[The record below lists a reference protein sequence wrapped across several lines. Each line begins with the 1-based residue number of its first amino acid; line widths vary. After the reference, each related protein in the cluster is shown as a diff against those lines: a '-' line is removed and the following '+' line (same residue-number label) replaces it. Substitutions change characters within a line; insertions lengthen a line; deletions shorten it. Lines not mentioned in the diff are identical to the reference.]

1 MGRLAAQVAIVT
13 GAGSGI
19 GRAGAQLFAREGARV
34 AIAEIDRARGEAVAE
49 RIRADGGEAVYVP
62 CDVRD
67 SASVQAMVTATVER
81 WGGVDV
87 LYHNAID
94 VAFVNRE
101 DRCIV
106 DLSEAVWDAMQRVA
120 LTGAFLCA
128 KYSAIAMRVRRR
140 GSIVLTATVDALIG
154 QADLDAYTA
163 AKGGV
168 VAMTRSMAAG
178 LARDGIRVNTLCPG
192 FVATESQM
200 AWLKDE
206 KARRAIEQLHLLPLP
221 TPEDI
226 APFALFLAS
235 DEARCV
241 TGGIFP
247 VDAGYSAFKGGANVM
262 DAIQRGYGD

>member
-1 MGRLAAQVAIVT
+1 VARLLDQVAIVT

-19 GRAGAQLFAREGARV
+19 GRAGAQLFAREGAHV
-34 AIAEIDRARGEAVAE
+34 AVAELDRARGEAVAAS
-49 RIRADGGEAVYVP
+49 IRESGGDAVFLH
-62 CDVRD
+62 CDVRE
-67 SASVQAMVTATVER
+67 SASVQAMVAATVER
-81 WGGVDV
+81 WGRVDV

-106 DLSEAVWDAMQRVA
+106 DLPEQVWHEMQRIA

-128 KYSAIAMRVRRR
+128 KYAALAMRERRC

-192 FVATESQM
+192 FVATESQQ
-200 AWLKDE
+200 AWLRDDN
-206 KARRAIEQLHLLPLP
+206 ARRAVQQLHLLPLP

-235 DEARCV
+235 NEARCV
-241 TGGIFP
+241 TGGVFP
-247 VDAGYSAFKGGANVM
+247 VDAGYSCFKGGANVM
-262 DAIQRGYGD
+262 DAIQGGYGA

>member
-1 MGRLAAQVAIVT
+1 MVDAAVHRWGRL
-13 GAGSGI
+13 
-19 GRAGAQLFAREGARV
+19 
-34 AIAEIDRARGEAVAE
+34 
-49 RIRADGGEAVYVP
+49 
-62 CDVRD
+62 
-67 SASVQAMVTATVER
+67 
-81 WGGVDV
+81 DV

-106 DLSEAVWDAMQRVA
+106 DLPERVWDAMQRIA

-128 KYSAIAMRVRRR
+128 KYAAIAMRAHRA

-192 FVATESQM
+192 FVASEGQK
-200 AWLKDE
+200 AWLDDE
-206 KARRAIEQLHLLPLP
+206 KARRAIEQMHLLPVP

-241 TGGIFP
+241 TGGVFP
-247 VDAGYSAFKGGANVM
+247 VDAGYSAFKGGASVM
-262 DAIQRGYGD
+262 EAIQGGYRS

>member
-1 MGRLAAQVAIVT
+1 VARLAGQVAIVT

-34 AIAEIDRARGEAVAE
+34 AVADIDRTRGEAVTAG
-49 RIRADGGEAVYVP
+49 IRDVGGEAMYAP

-67 SASVQAMVTATVER
+67 SASVRAMVDATVQR
-81 WGGVDV
+81 WGSLDV

-106 DLSEAVWDAMQRVA
+106 DLPEHVWDEMQRLA

-128 KYSAIAMRVRRR
+128 KYAAIAMRVHRR

-192 FVATESQM
+192 FVATEGQM
-200 AWLKDE
+200 AWLNDDN
-206 KARRAIEQLHLLPLP
+206 ARRAIEKLHLLPLP

-241 TGGIFP
+241 TGGVFP
-247 VDAGYSAFKGGANVM
+247 VDAGYSAFKGGANIM
-262 DAIQRGYGD
+262 AAIQGGYGS

>member
-1 MGRLAAQVAIVT
+1 
-13 GAGSGI
+13 
-19 GRAGAQLFAREGARV
+19 
-34 AIAEIDRARGEAVAE
+34 
-49 RIRADGGEAVYVP
+49 
-62 CDVRD
+62 
-67 SASVQAMVTATVER
+67 
-81 WGGVDV
+81 V

-106 DLSEAVWDAMQRVA
+106 DLPEAVWDEMQKIA

-128 KYSAIAMRVRRR
+128 KYAATAMRVRRR

-178 LARDGIRVNTLCPG
+178 LARHGIRVNTLCPG
-192 FVATESQM
+192 FVATESQQ

-241 TGGIFP
+241 TGGVFP

-262 DAIQRGYGD
+262 EAIQRGYES

>member
-1 MGRLAAQVAIVT
+1 
-13 GAGSGI
+13 
-19 GRAGAQLFAREGARV
+19 
-34 AIAEIDRARGEAVAE
+34 
-49 RIRADGGEAVYVP
+49 
-62 CDVRD
+62 
-67 SASVQAMVTATVER
+67 
-81 WGGVDV
+81 
-87 LYHNAID
+87 
-94 VAFVNRE
+94 
-101 DRCIV
+101 
-106 DLSEAVWDAMQRVA
+106 MQRMA

-128 KYSAIAMRVRRR
+128 KYAAIAMRARRR

-200 AWLKDE
+200 AWLGDE
-206 KARRAIEQLHLLPLP
+206 TARRSVEQLHLLPLP

-247 VDAGYSAFKGGANVM
+247 VDAGYSAFKGGPNVM
-262 DAIQRGYGD
+262 SAIKGGYGS